1 MKYLNRAPYPVI
13 FVIFFSVTLAIMVV
27 VQSTLGTLRLFN
39 QSEEKFESLTPRN
52 TYSLSPDEQNMFYF
66 SSTTNGQK
74 EKNVLRYF
82 SDNRDVIQNAL
93 KTMSAPKAEEAIKKI
108 ETIQQITLESRPE
121 WQDAVPAENTFT
133 PAESEIFTTPVDIQI
148 NPKNAAAPAGY
159 TSMIHTVTEW
169 PYFRDTLWNFP
180 IIIDTKR
187 VSPRGQVYNETVT
200 LSATMT
206 SLTEASKVLVHELGH
221 MIDIYFLKSRSGH
234 ADPSSLFYDISWT
247 EPTVMRSDMTSTS
260 FISGYSATNQYEDF
274 AESFAFYVFH
284 NKDFQRRAQS
294 EAALKEKYDFLQQYV
309 FWDLFSGT
317 SYEKSTIPKTFWDV
331 TKIVLKTN
339 QLSDIFAG
347 IFQIFRSA

>member
-121 WQDAVPAENTFT
+121 
-133 PAESEIFTTPVDIQI
+133 
-148 NPKNAAAPAGY
+148 
-159 TSMIHTVTEW
+159 
-169 PYFRDTLWNFP
+169 
-180 IIIDTKR
+180 
-187 VSPRGQVYNETVT
+187 
-200 LSATMT
+200 
-206 SLTEASKVLVHELGH
+206 
-221 MIDIYFLKSRSGH
+221 
-234 ADPSSLFYDISWT
+234 
-247 EPTVMRSDMTSTS
+247 
-260 FISGYSATNQYEDF
+260 
-274 AESFAFYVFH
+274 
-284 NKDFQRRAQS
+284 
-294 EAALKEKYDFLQQYV
+294 
-309 FWDLFSGT
+309 
-317 SYEKSTIPKTFWDV
+317 
-331 TKIVLKTN
+331 
-339 QLSDIFAG
+339 
-347 IFQIFRSA
+347 